1 VDDTRALKKTF
12 ESLLKQAEET
22 SFSGWDFSY
31 VYKTGRVAESPLKWN
46 YHNIVRPYLDKS
58 KTMLDMGTGGGE
70 VLSAFAPLPPAAY
83 ATEQYHPNVAVARK
97 KLEPLGVKVFEIE
110 EEKSP
115 PYNSKLPFKDGF
127 FDLVINRHESYY
139 PPELMRIL
147 EPGGHFITQQ
157 VGSLTNVNLV
167 QYLLGKTVPVSS
179 WNLKS
184 AADELKS
191 AGFKI
196 IRQAEDI
203 NYYRFFDIGAIVYYL
218 KAIPWTI
225 EDFSVG
231 KYIDKLW
238 ELHLRINED
247 GCYDATQHRFLVVAQ
262 KVKE

>member
-1 VDDTRALKKTF
+1 VVGTQKQKNIF
-12 ESLLKQAEET
+12 EKYLRQAEEA

-31 VYKTGRVAESPLKWN
+31 IYRTGRMAEAPLKWN

-58 KTMLDMGTGGGE
+58 KAMLDMGTGGGE
-70 VLSAFAPLPPAAY
+70 VLSGFAPLPPTTY
-83 ATEQYHPNVAVARK
+83 ATEQYHPNVAIARK

-115 PYNSKLPFKDGF
+115 PYNTHLPFKDEF

-139 PPELMRIL
+139 PPELIRIL
-147 EPGGHFITQQ
+147 KDGGIFVTQQ
-157 VGSLTNVNLV
+157 VGSLTNINLV
-167 QYLLGKTVPVSS
+167 QYFLGKTIPVSN

-196 IRQAEDI
+196 VRRSEDFL
-203 NYYRFFDIGAIVYYL
+203 YYRFFDIGAIVYYL

-225 EDFSVG
+225 EDFTVE
-231 KYIDKLW
+231 KYQEKLW
-238 ELHLRINED
+238 ELHLQINGD
-247 GCYDATQHRFLVVAQ
+247 GYYDATQHRFLVLAQ
-262 KVKE
+262 K